1 MSLTPTDFCRNTAY
15 ACSKHRSLHASSKEA
30 QLTGSHKTYGI
41 CFTSFPFTFPF
52 RFVYEILQR
61 AHLLW
66 TPTVTSFY
74 GGVACINHAL
84 CIASDLLLV
93 RSSLLLARAREDNLR
108 MRWNSS
114 PLKRRGY
121 VYTPPHHNTGRR
133 WIAFGLGRLAAAVT
147 KQIPRFFRSRGKWPW
162 PTTAPTTLWSEHP
175 ATQAPTLFPCQE
187 IVPSLL
193 KTSAPWT

>member
-1 MSLTPTDFCRNTAY
+1 MAATALPTLAMSLNGFGGLLGENTSSFPLRTGRERERERVFKRQNRLVQGLCSYYPAGSRALMSLTPTDFCRNTVY

-108 MRWNSS
+108 MR
-114 PLKRRGY
+114 
-121 VYTPPHHNTGRR
+121 
-133 WIAFGLGRLAAAVT
+133 
-147 KQIPRFFRSRGKWPW
+147 
-162 PTTAPTTLWSEHP
+162 
-175 ATQAPTLFPCQE
+175 
-187 IVPSLL
+187 
-193 KTSAPWT
+193 